1 MKKEINLRDLGEAGI
16 LARIFERL
24 PARGA
29 GVLVGPGDDA
39 AALAGSGEDAVV
51 FASDAMVE
59 SVHFDLAFMTPEDV
73 GWRLTCANLSDLA
86 AVGAEPWAAVVSVA
100 APPATPAA
108 QLDSFF
114 AGAAALASAEGLAL
128 VGGDVVASPG
138 HLFFAMAILG
148 KAPGGA
154 FLTRAGASPGDSLYV
169 SGELG
174 LAQAG
179 LHVLAGEGECR
190 PSAANAATARYRRPA
205 PRLELGRLLRE
216 LAPEAAVIDT
226 SDSLS
231 ESAAHLARASAA
243 GVRVEAASLPIAEA
257 AGDVAASRG
266 EDVVAYATAAGE
278 DFELLF
284 SCPRAAAAALADAAA
299 EKGVKVSR
307 IGVITEGAEGV
318 VLARDGAAEPMAPRG
333 YAHF

>member
-1 MKKEINLRDLGEAGI
+1 MKKEINLRDVGEAGI
-16 LARIFERL
+16 LARIFQRL
-24 PARGA
+24 PAPGA

-59 SVHFDLAFMTPEDV
+59 NVHFDLAFMTPEDV

-86 AVGAEPWAAVVSVA
+86 AVGAEPWAAVTSVA

-114 AGAAALASAEGLAL
+114 AGAAALASREGLAL
-128 VGGDVVASPG
+128 VGGDVVASPS
-138 HLFFAMAILG
+138 HFFFAMAILG

-154 FLTRAGASPGDSLYV
+154 FLTRAGASPGDLLYV

-179 LHVLAGEGECR
+179 LHLLAGEGECR
-190 PSAANAATARYRRPA
+190 PSAAGAATARYRRPT

-216 LAPEAAVIDT
+216 RVPRAAVIDT

-243 GVRVEAASLPIAEA
+243 GVRLEASLLPVAEA
-257 AGDVAASRG
+257 ARDVAGSRG
-266 EDVVAYATAAGE
+266 EDAVTYATAAGE

-284 SCPRAAAAALADAAA
+284 TCSGDGAAALMQAAA
-299 EKGVKVSR
+299 EKGVKISR
-307 IGVITEGAEGV
+307 IGVITEKAEGV
-318 VLARDGAAEPMAPRG
+318 VLARNGGAEPMTPRG

>member
-1 MKKEINLRDLGEAGI
+1 MKKDINLRDLGEAGV

-24 PARGA
+24 PSPGA

-39 AALAGSGEDAVV
+39 AALAGSGEDAVA

-59 SVHFDLAFMTPEDV
+59 SIHFDLAFMTLEDV

-86 AVGAEPWAAVVSVA
+86 AVGAEPWAAVVSAA

-114 AGAAALASAEGLAL
+114 AGAAALASREGLAL

-154 FLTRAGASPGDSLYV
+154 FLTRAGASPGDLLYV

-179 LHVLAGEGECR
+179 
-190 PSAANAATARYRRPA
+190 
-205 PRLELGRLLRE
+205 
-216 LAPEAAVIDT
+216 
-226 SDSLS
+226 
-231 ESAAHLARASAA
+231 
-243 GVRVEAASLPIAEA
+243 
-257 AGDVAASRG
+257 
-266 EDVVAYATAAGE
+266 
-278 DFELLF
+278 
-284 SCPRAAAAALADAAA
+284 
-299 EKGVKVSR
+299 
-307 IGVITEGAEGV
+307 
-318 VLARDGAAEPMAPRG
+318 
-333 YAHF
+333 

>member
-1 MKKEINLRDLGEAGI
+1 VKKDINLRDLGEAGI
-16 LARIFERL
+16 LARIFKRL
-24 PARGA
+24 PPPGA

-39 AALAGSGEDAVV
+39 AALACSGEDAVA

-59 SVHFDLAFMTPEDV
+59 SIHFDLAFMTLEDV

-86 AVGAEPWAAVVSVA
+86 AVGAEPWAAVVSAA

-108 QLDSFF
+108 RLEDFF
-114 AGAAALASAEGLAL
+114 AGAAVLASREGLAL

-148 KAPGGA
+148 KARGGA
-154 FLTRAGASPGDSLYV
+154 FLTRTGASPGDLLYV

-179 LHVLAGEGECR
+179 LQVLAGEGECR
-190 PSAANAATARYRRPA
+190 PSAASAATARYRRPT

-216 LAPEAAVIDT
+216 RAPKAAVIDT

-231 ESAAHLARASAA
+231 ESAAHVARASAV
-243 GVRVEAASLPIAEA
+243 GVAVDAESLPVAEA
-257 AGDVAASRG
+257 ARDVASSRG
-266 EDVVAYATAAGE
+266 EDAVAYATAAGE

-284 SCPRAAAAALADAAA
+284 SCPPAESAALTQAAA
-299 EKGVKVSR
+299 EKGITVSR
-307 IGVITEGAEGV
+307 IGVITEAAKGV
-318 VLARDGAAEPMAPRG
+318 VLVRNGDLEPMAPRG

>member
-1 MKKEINLRDLGEAGI
+1 VKKEIKLRDVGEAGI
-16 LARIFERL
+16 LARILPRL

-29 GVLVGPGDDA
+29 GILVGPGDDA

-86 AVGAEPWAAVVSVA
+86 AVGAEPWAAVTSVA
-100 APPATPAA
+100 APAATPAA
-108 QLDSFF
+108 QLESFF
-114 AGAAALASAEGLAL
+114 AGAAALASREGLAL
-128 VGGDVVASPG
+128 VGGDVVASPS

-154 FLTRAGASPGDSLYV
+154 FLTRAGASPGDLLYV

-179 LHVLAGEGECR
+179 LHLLAGEGECR
-190 PSAANAATARYRRPA
+190 PSAADAATARYRRPT
-205 PRLELGRLLRE
+205 PRLELGRLLRRRV
-216 LAPEAAVIDT
+216 PGAAVIDT
-226 SDSLS
+226 SDSLG
-231 ESAAHLARASAA
+231 ESAAHVARASAA
-243 GVRVEAASLPIAEA
+243 GVRVEASSLPVAEA
-257 AGDVAASRG
+257 ARDVAGSRG
-266 EDVVAYATAAGE
+266 EDAVAYATAAGE

-284 SCPRAAAAALADAAA
+284 TCPEAEAAALTQAAA
-299 EKGVKVSR
+299 EKGIKVSR
-307 IGVITEGAEGV
+307 IGVITEEAEGV
-318 VLARDGAAEPMAPRG
+318 VLVRNGDAEPMAPRG